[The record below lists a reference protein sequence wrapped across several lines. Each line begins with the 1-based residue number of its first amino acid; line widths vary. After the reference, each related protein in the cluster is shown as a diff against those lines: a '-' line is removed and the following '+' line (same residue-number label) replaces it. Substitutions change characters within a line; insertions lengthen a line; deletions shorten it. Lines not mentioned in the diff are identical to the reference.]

1 VDDLKRGRDMAQ
13 LRYLAAAL
21 AGLVVCLILFAG
33 CTGQKG
39 ETQPPA
45 STLTITTRPVTPV
58 PVTSA
63 PVRTATTTI
72 PVTPGVTPVWTPG
85 SVIQAG
91 ASIQIQGDILGLRSA
106 SGNYIDEIRFTA
118 VKAPRAEP
126 VTFEIPNTQIIFKK
140 SGPEFTNNYLILSGD
155 VNGNQILE
163 EGETFLVSIPLPP
176 QSPQY
181 DIYPGQKFT
190 MVIRNPP
197 QPDVTVAT
205 QAPPV
210 LTDEPM
216 VLATTS
222 S

>member
-1 VDDLKRGRDMAQ
+1 MAR
-13 LRYLAAAL
+13 LRYITAVL
-21 AGLVVCLILFAG
+21 AGLVVCLILVAG

-39 ETQPPA
+39 ESQPPA
-45 STLTITTRPVTPV
+45 STLTIPTRPATPV

-72 PVTPGVTPVWTPG
+72 PVTPVVTPAWTMG
-85 SVIQAG
+85 SIVQTG
-91 ASIQIQGDILGLRSA
+91 ASILIGDVVGLKNA
-106 SGNYIDEIRFTA
+106 NGNFIDELRFTA

-126 VTFEIPNTQIIFKK
+126 VTFEIPNTQIIFTK
-140 SGPEFTNNYLILSGD
+140 GGQEFGVNYIILSGD
-155 VNGNQILE
+155 RDKNQILE
-163 EGETFLVSIPLPP
+163 DGETFVVSIPLPP

-181 DIYPGQKFT
+181 DIYAGQKFT
-190 MVIRNPP
+190 MAIENPP
-197 QPDVTVAT
+197 QPDIIVTT

-216 VLATTS
+216 VLATPS